1 MTNPL
6 QLPSR
11 ALSFLLFALLALAT
25 CACSSKPD
33 EPDPSWKEVEVES
46 RSERVLWNVL
56 VLALQ
61 RQGYPL
67 GAELDEPRLVALS
80 GWRNHLAPF
89 KGKGYRLRAELRA
102 ESVGGTRYRV
112 SARVSKQLNQAL
124 VRPVDLAYAQ
134 WEWTDDDELAA
145 EILLRHVESY
155 FDPVLPTG
163 AARGVQ
169 PFDAPA
175 R

>member
-1 MTNPL
+1 MPNPTQIL
-6 QLPSR
+6 CSARR
-11 ALSFLLFALLALAT
+11 AALFALLALAL
-25 CACSSKPD
+25 CACNSTPS
-33 EPDPSWKEVEVES
+33 EPDASWRDVEVES
-46 RSERVLWNVL
+46 QSERVLWNVL

-67 GAELDEPRLVALS
+67 GAELDEPRLIATS

-89 KGKGYRLRAELRA
+89 KGKGYRLRAQLRA

-112 SARVSKQLNQAL
+112 TGRVWKQLNQAL
-124 VRPVDLAYAQ
+124 VRPVDLAYAE
-134 WEWTDDDELAA
+134 WEWTEDDALAA

-155 FDPVLPTG
+155 FDPVLP
-163 AARGVQ
+163 AAPARGVK
-169 PFDAPA
+169 PFEAPS

>member
-1 MTNPL
+1 MKNPL
-6 QLPSR
+6 QIVTR
-11 ALSFLLFALLALAT
+11 ARAMLLLALFALVASA
-25 CACSSKPD
+25 CASTPE

-46 RSERVLWNVL
+46 QSERVLWNVL

-67 GAELDEPRLVALS
+67 GAELDEPRLVATS

-89 KGKGYRLRAELRA
+89 KGKGYRVRAQLRA

-112 SARVSKQLNQAL
+112 SARVWKQLNQAL
-124 VRPVDLAYAQ
+124 VRPVDLAYAE
-134 WEWTDDDELAA
+134 WEWTADDELAA

-155 FDPVLPTG
+155 FELGSPSAPVGG
-163 AARGVQ
+163 AQ
-169 PFDAPA
+169 TFDASA